1 MKKVLLV
8 LLAALTI
15 SIAPVASASIGNSN
29 KIYEEVK
36 DGYSVGYTIDR
47 STILGNDMH
56 MWNFKGVIPGWY
68 VAYNIEED
76 SYYYITQ
83 DAAQEFLEI
92 KR

>member
-29 KIYEEVK
+29 KIHEELK
-36 DGYSVGYTIDR
+36 DGYSVGYAID
-47 STILGNDMH
+47 SCTILGYDMH
-56 MWNFKGVIPGWY
+56 MWNFEGVIPGWY
-68 VAYNIEED
+68 VAYNLEKY